1 MNIAIIYFLKTCVFK
16 DRIGIFS
23 RAADPKMAP
32 SNHPSNGMVTLG
44 GKNVRNIEMGC
55 LHCHDPLPLAISPK
69 LIDEVGAYW
78 FQLPF
83 F

>member
-1 MNIAIIYFLKTCVFK
+1 VFSVELLILKWLHPT
-16 DRIGIFS
+16 IQAMGWS
-23 RAADPKMAP
+23 PLEGKM
-32 SNHPSNGMVTLG
+32 
-44 GKNVRNIEMGC
+44 VRNIEMGC

-69 LIDEVGAYW
+69 LIIDEVGAYW